1 MNIQRIST
9 NKERTCSAV
18 RISKRKEQLIH
29 RTEITNDQCRYKIYS
44 TSLTMKER
52 QSKMSCHYIP
62 IRIATIQ
69 NSAIPNAG
77 EYVEKVHFSY
87 WWQCQMVVH
96 SRTLFDSVF
105 RAKRILEFLLWR
117 SG

>member
-44 TSLTMKER
+44 TSLIFREIK
-52 QSKMSCHYIP
+52 
-62 IRIATIQ
+62 IQ
-69 NSAIPNAG
+69 I
-77 EYVEKVHFSY
+77 Y
-87 WWQCQMVVH
+87 
-96 SRTLFDSVF
+96 
-105 RAKRILEFLLWR
+105 
-117 SG
+117 